1 MIKYT
6 KLPKG
11 RLLTG
16 KPGCG
21 DDLNTGEPV
30 SDDLSES
37 EFVEEI
43 LKRAKEIDD
52 GS

>member
-6 KLPKG
+6 ELPKG

-16 KPGCG
+16 MPGCG
-21 DDLNTGEPV
+21 DDYLKTVEPI

-52 GS
+52 G